1 MTAIDTEF
9 GTIIPRVAAVRTFS
23 QKKGSKEKIENNDEE
38 DCANHQCKK
47 AQIHRVF
54 PFM

>member
-23 QKKGSKEKIENNDEE
+23 QKKASEEQIENNDEE

-47 AQIHRVF
+47 AEFHRVF